1 MKEWTIK
8 DIEALTEYEVL
19 SMDHETARINGHDI
33 YFVDFEG
40 YFGFSALVFRAGAHL
55 YYANDYEL
63 HHKTMTREEL
73 KTWYIDTMHNKLF
86 SDDMIGQPI
95 KDYNE
100 GQRKEDYLR
109 NYYPLMCEDKIS
121 AFHIFHNEAEKELF
135 RQEIKGM
142 IYNPIGFFYTNDKW
156 FSDRLIEL
164 YKTAQKSKEATK
176 DSYDY
181 WFNAFKYEMY
191 NHEYA
196 ISWEPDTSTL
206 SAFGLSYEVGAEY
219 ENGSYEKGLNF
230 LFDALDFTDIQ
241 RKAYRDARTYVLN
254 NSSY

>member
-1 MKEWTIK
+1 MKDWTIK

-33 YFVDFEG
+33 YFVDFQG

-55 YYANDYEL
+55 YYANDYQL
-63 HHKTMTREEL
+63 HHAHKTPEEL
-73 KTWYIDTMHNKLF
+73 KTWYMDTMKNKLF

-95 KDYNE
+95 KDYTE

-109 NYYPLMCEDKIS
+109 NYYPQMCIDKIS

-135 RQEIKGM
+135 RQETENM
-142 IYNPIGFFYTNDKW
+142 IYNPIGFFYTNDKD

-181 WFNAFKYEMY
+181 WFIAFKYEMY